1 MHLHLHVPLFLAS
14 ARILLFSNNL
24 LLCEIISCMYARKQ
38 VTTPE
43 FYDDDLPLLMLGSQ
57 SPTALYD
64 DELSNINLYGL
75 LQACGCPSSHDSKD
89 NQQLKRSARNAM
101 NLLKFLVCD
110 FVDRVNGR
118 PVPLETDPKTGQK
131 ELNGFAHA
139 LCCCTLP
146 QLALMKAHLHL
157 TGEGDARGGAK
168 EDCCQVLVLLITR
181 HLAEDGE
188 TPQPL
193 SIDQLLPT
201 PTARKAFD
209 TWLMQN
215 ASKAVQRAVKKAK
228 ADASGKGGSGGG
240 SNDKAGGKAGG
251 GGVGK
256 GKVAFDDDGDEDVLG
271 GFSKKKGGKKSGG
284 GGGPGGSQQ
293 DRAAAANKQAQGRQL
308 EEMGLSLYQRKDKAG
323 GGPHGGGEDGAPTKW
338 SDSTLADSK
347 VDDMIHT
354 AEREKQQT
362 AKERR
367 RLEEE
372 KRRLATRDPLQLRG
386 KDFDLTRVQE
396 HRVDLLQ
403 QAIADVEE
411 AMTEEGIPIQAAGSS
426 SSKKGR
432 KNEGLDHIVSLQ
444 AQRDALEKILEG
456 RGMENSDDVGVSVD
470 DVNSD
475 GVEDLSLL
483 PSDDNFDPLL
493 FLTLVHR
500 NASFEQLQK
509 SIAKLDN
516 KTDNQV
522 QRLQNLV
529 RDNFELFVRC
539 ADGIELFNLEG
550 GPKAAAGKGKGKDD
564 GPGVKERLDKLEA
577 LSESSSY
584 QAKKSFKPL
593 LDNTNEVR
601 KVQSALA
608 VLQRIGP
615 LLQAPTLMRQHIEN
629 GRYAAAVKAYRR
641 VLVIDDDNKI
651 EILRHIKAKATEAAR
666 EARRDLEAT
675 IADPNTPV
683 TNLLDGIRDLNELI
697 DLDVPKDINSDS
709 DADEGVFAVGD
720 LSINVR
726 NHTPALA
733 CLLLQSAHFS
743 AAVEKLL
750 KQAETSTQKIYD
762 GETVSFDEDGGGAG
776 GSEDASAAPSQ
787 EGSEKAGDSSKS
799 RRDAGNR
806 WKYDILEARVVAT
819 KRAVAVAKNWLP
831 RLLRIGVAAREA
843 ERRLS
848 QRKRRPQYKST
859 QDGKTVHITSFEI
872 FVTTLTP
879 AVTHLV
885 EHATFCALGCSN
897 SNNGEELKMTFGV
910 EAERRLQSL
919 LRAPLPPAQSAKC
932 ASELAD
938 VWEVVH
944 SIAASSETLRPEDD
958 ELEGRKF
965 NRRLLEEPMAECVA
979 LAEDAVVTVER
990 RRCIYAFDVC
1000 ARSCAQRASG
1010 SGSFDGDA
1018 LLSCVQKLSEE
1029 LTRAEDCANEIE
1041 KGCELVVRRCCE
1053 GLAGYVRD
1061 RGDAAR
1067 LRAVAEC
1074 AEALNGRIIDVVREV
1089 AYLTNGQCESVEE
1102 ALAEDIMALEATMF
1116 DEFLDNICRHVAGCT
1131 KLGSLSFDRDGSD
1144 NGVPGGAETSPPP
1157 TPFPAYLSACL
1168 LAIVRCRAQVDRA
1181 LGDTTIRRSQGITY
1195 QYLAMATAADGVVAG
1210 ICYEL
1215 NERMSLMSRPQADRF
1230 ANELQFLMNTLR
1242 KYLSDDMLSVAENC
1256 KRMLFAKAG
1265 HKKGGD
1271 GPDGLMMIEELERL
1285 GRVYVL
1291 CLGE

>member
-1 MHLHLHVPLFLAS
+1 MRCA
-14 ARILLFSNNL
+14 
-24 LLCEIISCMYARKQ
+24 Q
-38 VTTPE
+38 TTTPE

-64 DELSNINLYGL
+64 DELSNVNLYGL

-228 ADASGKGGSGGG
+228 ADATGKGGSGGN
-240 SNDKAGGKAGG
+240 NDKAGGKAGG
-251 GGVGK
+251 GGGK
-256 GKVAFDDDGDEDVLG
+256 GKVAFDDGGDEDVLG
-271 GFSKKKGGKKSGG
+271 GFSKKKGGKKGGG

-323 GGPHGGGEDGAPTKW
+323 GGGPNGGGADGAPTKW
-338 SDSTLADSK
+338 ADSTLADSK

-372 KRRLATRDPLQLRG
+372 KRRLASRDPLQLRG

-456 RGMENSDDVGVSVD
+456 RGMENNDDVGVSVD
-470 DVNSD
+470 DVNAD

-550 GPKAAAGKGKGKDD
+550 GPKAATGKDKGGKD
-564 GPGVKERLDKLEA
+564 GGPGVKERLDKLEA

-697 DLDVPKDINSDS
+697 DLDVPKDINSDN

-750 KQAETSTQKIYD
+750 KQAETSTQKIYN
-762 GETVSFDEDGGGAG
+762 GETVSFDEGGGGAG

-787 EGSEKAGDSSKS
+787 EGSDKGGDSSKS

-859 QDGKTVHITSFEI
+859 QDGKNVHITSFEI

-1053 GLAGYVRD
+1053 GLASYVRD

-1074 AEALNGRIIDVVREV
+1074 AEALNGRIVDVVREV

-1131 KLGSLSFDRDGSD
+1131 KLGSMSFDRDGSD

>member
-1 MHLHLHVPLFLAS
+1 M
-14 ARILLFSNNL
+14 
-24 LLCEIISCMYARKQ
+24 
-38 VTTPE
+38 TTPE

-64 DELSNINLYGL
+64 DELSNVNLYGL
-75 LQACGCPSSHDSKD
+75 LQASGCPSSHDSKD

-110 FVDRVNGR
+110 FVDKVSGR

-193 SIDQLLPT
+193 NIDQLLPT
-201 PTARKAFD
+201 PGAVNAFNS
-209 TWLMQN
+209 WLMQN

-228 ADASGKGGSGGG
+228 ADASGKGGGGG
-240 SNDKAGGKAGG
+240 GNSDKAGGKTGGAG
-251 GGVGK
+251 GK
-256 GKVAFDDDGDEDVLG
+256 GKVAFDNDSDDDVLG
-271 GFSKKKGGKKSGG
+271 GFSKKKGGKKAEGGGSSGG
-284 GGGPGGSQQ
+284 GHQQ
-293 DRAAAANKQAQGRQL
+293 DRAAAANKQAQGQQL
-308 EEMGLSLYQRKDKAG
+308 EEMGLSLYQRKDKAS
-323 GGPHGGGEDGAPTKW
+323 GGPRGGGGEDGAPTKW
-338 SDSTLADSK
+338 ADSTLADAK
-347 VDDMIHT
+347 VEDMIHT
-354 AEREKQQT
+354 GDREKQQT
-362 AKERR
+362 AKERH
-367 RLEEE
+367 RLDEE
-372 KRRLATRDPLQLRG
+372 KRRLATRDPLQIRG
-386 KDFDLTRVQE
+386 KEFDLTRVQE

-432 KNEGLDHIVSLQ
+432 KSEGLDHIVSLQ

-456 RGMENSDDVGVSVD
+456 RATEKDKDDVGVSVD
-470 DVNSD
+470 DVNAD

-483 PSDDNFDPLL
+483 PSDDDFDPLL

-550 GPKAAAGKGKGKDD
+550 GPKAAAPGKAKGKDD

-697 DLDVPKDINSDS
+697 DLDVPNDIQSVD

-750 KQAETSTQKIYD
+750 KQAETSTLKIYN
-762 GETVSFDEDGGGAG
+762 GEAVSFDEDGGGAG
-776 GSEDASAAPSQ
+776 GAEDASAAPSSQ
-787 EGSEKAGDSSKS
+787 EGSEKGGDGSKS
-799 RRDAGNR
+799 RRDGGNR
-806 WKYDILEARVVAT
+806 WKYDVLEARVVAT

-848 QRKRRPQYKST
+848 ARKRQPKYKST
-859 QDGKTVHITSFEI
+859 QDGKAVHITSYEI

-897 SNNGEELKMTFGV
+897 SNNEDELKMTFGV
-910 EAERRLQSL
+910 DAERKLQSL

-965 NRRLLEEPMAECVA
+965 SRRLLEEPMAECVA
-979 LAEDAVVTVER
+979 QAEDAVVTVER

-1053 GLAGYVRD
+1053 GLASYVRD

-1074 AEALNGRIIDVVREV
+1074 AEALNGRIVDVVREV

-1131 KLGSLSFDRDGSD
+1131 KLGSMSFDRNGSD
-1144 NGVPGGAETSPPP
+1144 GDLPGGAETSKSP

-1215 NERMSLMSRPQADRF
+1215 NERMSHMSRPQADRF
-1230 ANELQFLMNTLR
+1230 ANELQFLLNTLR